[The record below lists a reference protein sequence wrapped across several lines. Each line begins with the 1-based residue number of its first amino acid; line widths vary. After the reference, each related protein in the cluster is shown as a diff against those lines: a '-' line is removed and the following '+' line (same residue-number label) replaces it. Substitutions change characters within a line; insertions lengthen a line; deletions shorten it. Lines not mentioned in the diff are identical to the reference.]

1 MKLRL
6 ITISI
11 ILRCWLLVDSTK
23 RWIEFL
29 HALTKRSLT
38 GSIQMEFFLDEF
50 VSSDMCT
57 HLHASDKER
66 CKLSLNSVFFEYWVT
81 FATLCTWSKVSL
93 RNYKTSTTILCPL
106 TGVEKIC
113 LTLQTLKKSFKTSA
127 LPSRNDDSFVNELWT
142 IYLFT
147 HDHGFYFWRII
158 SYDSHL
164 FTFLKNCHGLI
175 VLLIY

>member
-11 ILRCWLLVDSTK
+11 ILRCWLPVDSTK

-66 CKLSLNSVFFEYWVT
+66 CKLALNSVFF
-81 FATLCTWSKVSL
+81 
-93 RNYKTSTTILCPL
+93 
-106 TGVEKIC
+106 GV
-113 LTLQTLKKSFKTSA
+113 LS
-127 LPSRNDDSFVNELWT
+127 D
-142 IYLFT
+142 
-147 HDHGFYFWRII
+147 FY
-158 SYDSHL
+158 DVVHL
-164 FTFLKNCHGLI
+164 
-175 VLLIY
+175 V